1 MLKLINNKVIN
12 TDRITHISTG
22 NRDQGIFF
30 VMSNRE
36 VVGFDLDEPAKNI
49 NAVLANLI
57 RELADPDVVEIDITK
72 LNGVK

>member
-1 MLKLINNKVIN
+1 MLKLINNTVIN
-12 TDRITHISTG
+12 TDRITRISTG
-22 NRDQGIFF
+22 NRDQGLFF

-57 RELADPDVVEIDITK
+57 RELVDPDVVEIDITK

>member
-1 MLKLINNKVIN
+1 
-12 TDRITHISTG
+12 
-22 NRDQGIFF
+22 
-30 VMSNRE
+30 MSNRE

-57 RELADPDVVEIDITK
+57 RELADPDVVEINITK